1 MREKIYSLTQLGRA
15 ENLVN
20 EHIEKQEIDRQSQE
34 FKNYNRALSRYQNLI
49 GAKTVLKILLYAGVI
64 TSAAAS
70 IGLQQIQ
77 IINQISSYIGVTFL
91 AIAYLTTKHFT
102 NIYREEYQIKREIL
116 ISK

>member
-1 MREKIYSLTQLGRA
+1 MRDKIYNLTPLGRA
-15 ENLVN
+15 ENLVI
-20 EHIEKQEIDRQSQE
+20 EHVEKQGIDEQSQE
-34 FKNYNRALSRYQNLI
+34 VKDYKRALSRYQKLI
-49 GAKTVLKILLYAGVI
+49 GAKTILKILLYAGVI

-91 AIAYLTTKHFT
+91 AIAYFTTKHFT
-102 NIYREEYQIKREIL
+102 MIYREEYEVKREIL